1 MSFKF
6 EKLNVLV
13 VEDTV
18 PMQKLIVSVLETLGV
33 GSIIKAKDGEE
44 GYKKFKD
51 EQVDIILCDWLM
63 RPVDGIELVKKIR
76 NDSSSPNR
84 FIPIIMVTGYNAL
97 QRVKEARDIGATE
110 FLIKPFTT
118 NDLAKRIAYVI
129 NRPRDYIESP
139 DYFGPDR
146 RRVVHPN
153 YQGPFRRTTDKM
165 TSRKRKSS
173 KSASDEQWQVET

>member
-1 MSFKF
+1 
-6 EKLNVLV
+6 
-13 VEDTV
+13 
-18 PMQKLIVSVLETLGV
+18 
-33 GSIIKAKDGEE
+33 
-44 GYKKFKD
+44 
-51 EQVDIILCDWLM
+51 
-63 RPVDGIELVKKIR
+63 
-76 NDSSSPNR
+76 
-84 FIPIIMVTGYNAL
+84 MVTGYNAL

-110 FLIKPFTT
+110 FLIKPFTA